1 MSSIQTQVEQN
12 IIKRFNVKDFV
23 SMVKSAGLLEKIL
36 AKLGLVETPEVEI
49 ERVEKVG
56 LIFGNAKEIFKHYDD
71 AKYYLFSMRGE
82 ISDATIIYVKIY
94 NPLMNFED
102 FAKPKK
108 QTNKFLE
115 FQIIKYFNGKGP
127 PKN

>member
-1 MSSIQTQVEQN
+1 VSSISVLCSKTFKNKIRISNLCKHLGIEMSSIQTQVEQN

-49 ERVEKVG
+49 ERVEKGG

-71 AKYYLFSMRGE
+71 TKYYLFSMRGE
-82 ISDATIIYVKIY
+82 ISDATIKR
-94 NPLMNFED
+94 NF
-102 FAKPKK
+102 FS
-108 QTNKFLE
+108 LS
-115 FQIIKYFNGKGP
+115 
-127 PKN
+127 